1 MNHSKNVLACYLS
14 VKTYIGRVGLK
25 LLESAAEQVRNRE
38 RERRG
43 EREREREREDLVL
56 NQVKVK
62 M

>member
-38 RERRG
+38 REKGGEGEGEG
-43 EREREREREDLVL
+43 ERGLGS
-56 NQVKVK
+56 
-62 M
+62 